1 MNHMLFTRS
10 DGRLIRSMPGI
21 QKITPYIMRS
31 RAASINYF
39 QYKLDTAAIDQYIAD
54 HEVNGRRTM
63 SAMHIIIAAMVRTIA
78 LRPQLNRFIVHN
90 RTYARNQIV
99 VSFVVH
105 RSLRVEDGGTTIKIA
120 FNGTESL
127 QQIVDTLNETIA
139 RETASMDVQND
150 TDKLIDWFMNFP
162 SWILRPLIALV
173 MKLDDYN
180 LLPKAVLN
188 ASPFH
193 ATVFLTNLK
202 SLGIDS
208 VYHHQYEFGTNG
220 LFISMGKEQPT
231 AVGNPDGSV
240 SVKRMMNLNLSL
252 DERFCDGLYFAKS
265 FKLLIRYLKNPTLLE
280 EPLEAIEQDMP

>member
-1 MNHMLFTRS
+1 MLFTRS

-31 RAASINYF
+31 RAASINMF
-39 QYKLDTAAIDQYIAD
+39 QHKLDTAAIDQYITD
-54 HEVNGRRTM
+54 HEVNGSRTM
-63 SAMHIIIAAMVRTIA
+63 SAMHIIIAAFVRTIA
-78 LRPQLNRFIVHN
+78 LRPQLNRFILHN
-90 RTYARNQIV
+90 RTYARKGIV

-120 FNGTESL
+120 FKGTETL
-127 QQIVDTLNETIA
+127 PEIVQILNETIA
-139 RETASMDVQND
+139 RETASMEVKND
-150 TDKLIDWFMNFP
+150 TDRLVDWFMNFP
-162 SWILRPLIALV
+162 PFILRPLISFV
-173 MKLDDYN
+173 MKLDDFN

-193 ATVFLTNLK
+193 ATLFLTNLK

-231 AVGNPDGSV
+231 AVANPDGTV
-240 SVKRMMNLNLSL
+240 SVKRLMNLNLTL

-265 FKLLIRYLKNPTLLE
+265 FKILVRFLKNPYLLE
-280 EPLEAIEQDMP
+280 EPLEAIVEDMP

>member
-1 MNHMLFTRS
+1 MLFTRS
-10 DGRLIRSMPGI
+10 DGRLIRTMPGI

-31 RAASINYF
+31 RTASLNYF
-39 QYKLDTAAIDQYIAD
+39 QHKLDTAAIDQYITD
-54 HEVNGRRTM
+54 HEVDGRRTM

-90 RTYARNQIV
+90 RTYARKGIV
-99 VSFVVH
+99 ISFIVH

-120 FNGTESL
+120 FKGTETL
-127 QQIVDTLNETIA
+127 PEIVQILNDTIA
-139 RETASMDVQND
+139 RETAGMDVKND
-150 TDKLIDWFMNFP
+150 TDRLIDWFMNFP
-162 SWILRPLIALV
+162 AFILRPLIAFV

-180 LLPKAVLN
+180 LLPRAVLE

-193 ATVFLTNLK
+193 ATLFLTNLK

-220 LFISMGKEQPT
+220 LFLSMGKEQNT
-231 AVGNPDGSV
+231 AVANPDGTI
-240 SVKRMMNLNLSL
+240 SVKRLMNLNLSL

-265 FKLLIRYLKNPTLLE
+265 FKLLIRYLKNPYLLD
-280 EPLEAIEQDMP
+280 EPLEAVEEDMP

>member
-1 MNHMLFTRS
+1 MLFTRS
-10 DGRLIRSMPGI
+10 DGRLIRTMPGI

-31 RAASINYF
+31 RAASINLF
-39 QYKLDTAAIDQYIAD
+39 QHKLDTAAIDQYITD
-54 HEVNGRRTM
+54 HEVDGRRTM

-78 LRPQLNRFIVHN
+78 QRPQLNRFIVHN
-90 RTYARNQIV
+90 RTYARKGIV
-99 VSFVVH
+99 ISFVVH

-120 FNGTESL
+120 FKGTETL
-127 QQIVDTLNETIA
+127 PEIVNTLNEVIA
-139 RETASMDVQND
+139 RETAGMDVKND

-173 MKLDDYN
+173 MKLDDFN
-180 LLPKAVLN
+180 LLPQAVLD

-220 LFISMGKEQPT
+220 LFLSMGKEQLT
-231 AVGNPDGSV
+231 AVANPNGTV
-240 SVKRMMNLNLSL
+240 SVKRLMNLNLTL

-265 FKLLIRYLKNPTLLE
+265 FKLLIRYLKNPALLE
-280 EPLEAIEQDMP
+280 APLEAVEQDMP